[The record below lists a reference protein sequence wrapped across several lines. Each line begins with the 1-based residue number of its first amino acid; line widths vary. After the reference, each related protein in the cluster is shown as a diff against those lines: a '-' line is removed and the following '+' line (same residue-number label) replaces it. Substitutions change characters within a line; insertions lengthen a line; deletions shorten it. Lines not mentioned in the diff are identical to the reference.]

1 MIQNDFIPAK
11 TIRQI
16 ILLVIVIGL
25 GYLLYKE
32 LHFMFGAF
40 LGSIA
45 LYMLMRKSMFK
56 LVYQR
61 KWKKSLAAALL
72 LVVSLV
78 VIVLPLAWVVNT
90 LVAELAPIVTDTAK
104 IEQAINSIHDY
115 LEKNYKFDILSKEN
129 VQKLPGIITGL
140 GSSVVSHTL
149 NTLTNIVIMYFLL
162 WFMLVNGGDMERW
175 IRASLPL
182 KNTNVSKLMKETHD
196 VVLSN
201 TIGIPVLGAV
211 QGIIAIIGYYMFEVE
226 KPILWGIITGITSVI
241 PFVGTMAA
249 WVPITIFSF
258 AKGDTT
264 NGYWL
269 MFWGFFIIGG
279 SDNIFR
285 FILQK
290 YLADIHPIITVFGVI
305 IGLSLFGFLGLI
317 FGPLIISLFLLLVR
331 IYYDEFVNTPEPPL
345 IEEKASPREG
355 D

>member
-1 MIQNDFIPAK
+1 
-11 TIRQI
+11 
-16 ILLVIVIGL
+16 
-25 GYLLYKE
+25 
-32 LHFMFGAF
+32 
-40 LGSIA
+40 
-45 LYMLMRKSMFK
+45 
-56 LVYQR
+56 
-61 KWKKSLAAALL
+61 
-72 LVVSLV
+72 
-78 VIVLPLAWVVNT
+78 
-90 LVAELAPIVTDTAK
+90 VAELAPIVTDTAK

-211 QGIIAIIGYYMFEVE
+211 QGIIAIIGYYLFDVE

-249 WVPITIFSF
+249 WVPIAIFSF

-269 MFWGFFIIGG
+269 VFWGFIVIGG
-279 SDNIFR
+279 SDNVFR

-305 IGLSLFGFLGLI
+305 IGLSMFGFLGLI

-331 IYYDEFVNTPEPPL
+331 IYYDEFVNTPDPPMV
-345 IEEKASPREG
+345 EEKTGPQESP
-355 D
+355 